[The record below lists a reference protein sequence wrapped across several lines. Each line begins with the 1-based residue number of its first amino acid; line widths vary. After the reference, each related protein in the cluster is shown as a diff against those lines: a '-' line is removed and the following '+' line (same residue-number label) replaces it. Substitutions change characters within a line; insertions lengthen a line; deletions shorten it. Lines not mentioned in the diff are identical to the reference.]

1 MVVKAQWYDATDS
14 TGRRYKLLPEV
25 VHVTV
30 RSIIQEL
37 ELQFMRG
44 GSPSGDSVF
53 PDESHA
59 RIMSHNLANY
69 T

>member
-1 MVVKAQWYDATDS
+1 MSQ
-14 TGRRYKLLPEV
+14 
-25 VHVTV
+25 VHAAVAGNAE
-30 RSIIQEL
+30 SEEL

-44 GSPSGDSVF
+44 GSTSGDSVF